1 MRKLAIV
8 IATLAALTEPAWPC
22 LNGTIYEGDAAVR
35 AIVQV
40 EADLAAGRPG
50 VALSTISGGHFL
62 DERVQVRVSDA
73 QYLAS
78 LRLNPGGRTARNA
91 MTYFGDRAKRDPKNV
106 KLKAWYAESLAA
118 AGKVRDAKLILVE
131 LRERDLMPDAFAYLT
146 LAKISDGAERTAA
159 LETCS
164 RRAKVKDICA
174 MPQRAAPKRKPS
186 YQMRLPD

>member
-50 VALSTISGGHFL
+50 AALSTISGGHFL
-62 DERVQVRVSDA
+62 DDRVQARVNDA

-91 MTYFGDRAKRDPKNV
+91 MTYFGDRARREPKNV
-106 KLKAWYAESLAA
+106 KLAAWYAESLAA
-118 AGKVRDAKLILVE
+118 AGKTADAKQILVG
-131 LRERDLMPDAFAYLT
+131 LKERDLMPDAFAYLT
-146 LAKISDGAERTAA
+146 LAKISDGADRTSA
-159 LETCS
+159 LETCTK
-164 RRAKVKDICA
+164 RAKVKAICA
-174 MPQRAAPKRKPS
+174 MPQRAAPKKKPT
-186 YQMRLPD
+186 YEMRLPS